1 MSLTLGLT
9 VSPRALFVD
18 KDCVFVLGILET
30 SFFWHMNISFKER
43 I

>member
-1 MSLTLGLT
+1 MSLTLSLT